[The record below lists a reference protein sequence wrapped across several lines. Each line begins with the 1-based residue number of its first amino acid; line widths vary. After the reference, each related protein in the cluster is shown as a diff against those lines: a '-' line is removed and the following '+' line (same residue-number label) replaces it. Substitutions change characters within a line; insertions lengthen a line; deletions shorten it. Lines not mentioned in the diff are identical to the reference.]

1 MKLNCLLKGVEYKKI
16 HGRVNIDIQDI
27 AYDSRKLHEG
37 DLFVAIDGIDQ
48 DGHKYIPEA
57 VENGAACIVLSR
69 EYDAVTNTYPD
80 ITVILVNDSRHALTQ
95 LSINYFDSPAEKI
108 NIIGITG
115 TKGKSTISYMIRQ
128 IFIEQGLLCSVSGTL
143 GMVVRDKYVETTNT
157 TPSSYDLMSFFK
169 DTVDAGLKHSVM
181 EVSSIALK
189 LNRVESITFDI
200 GMFTNLSQAHITD
213 REHPTFEDYYMSKC
227 LIFNRSR
234 RLLVNMV
241 DEYVKKGI
249 DEYRNSDDHKRLQ
262 NEIYTIGLND
272 QADITAKNIHYNNDS
287 CTFEYSGFGKI
298 IPIELDLPGMFNIYN
313 SLFAVSACLMYN
325 ISSDAIQKGLKKVK
339 VKGRCEMVETGKD
352 FGIMID
358 YAHTPDSLMKL
369 LQAIRGTKTKGRI
382 ICLFGCGGDRDH
394 LMRPMMGEIAGVNAD
409 FSIITS
415 DNSRS
420 EKPADIIVMIEEGI
434 KKTNGKYICI
444 QDRTEAI
451 KYAMKS
457 AMKDDIVILAG
468 KGQETYMEVKGIK
481 THYDEREEVAR
492 ILKEMR

>member
-1 MKLNCLLKGVEYKKI
+1 MKLNCLLKDVEYKKI
-16 HGRVNIDIQDI
+16 HGRTNIDMQGI
-27 AYDSRKLHEG
+27 AYDSRKIHGG
-37 DLFVAIDGIDQ
+37 DIFVAIDGIDQ
-48 DGHKYIPEA
+48 DGHRYIPKA
-57 VENGAACIVLSR
+57 IENGASCIILSR
-69 EYDAVTNTYPD
+69 EYETVKKTYPD
-80 ITVILVNDSRHALTQ
+80 ITVILVDDPRHALTQ
-95 LSINYFDSPAEKI
+95 LSVNYFDHPAEKI
-108 NIIGITG
+108 KIMGITG

-128 IFIEQGLLCSVSGTL
+128 IFVEQGLSCSVSGTL
-143 GMVVRDKYVETTNT
+143 GMVIKDRHIETSNT

-169 DTVDAGLKHSVM
+169 ETADEGLKHSVI

-189 LNRVESITFDI
+189 LNRVEGITFDI

-213 REHPTFEDYYMSKC
+213 REHPSFEDYYASKC

-234 RLLVNMV
+234 KLLVNTD

-249 DEYRNSDDHKRLQ
+249 NEYINSNDHKKLQ

-272 QADITAKNIHYNNDS
+272 NADITARNIHYNNDS
-287 CTFEYSGFGKI
+287 CTFDYTGFGKI

-325 ISSDAIQKGLKKVK
+325 ISSEAIQKGLKKVK

-352 FGIMID
+352 FSIMID

-369 LQAIRGTKTKGRI
+369 LQAIRGTKTKGSI

-394 LMRPMMGEIAGVNAD
+394 MMRPMMGEIAGMNAD

-420 EKPADIIVMIEEGI
+420 EEPSEIIRMIEEGI
-434 KKTNGKYICI
+434 KKIDGKYICI
-444 QDRTEAI
+444 KDRTEAI
-451 KYAMKS
+451 RYAMKT
-457 AMKDDIVILAG
+457 AKKDDIVILAG

-492 ILKEMR
+492 ILKEFK